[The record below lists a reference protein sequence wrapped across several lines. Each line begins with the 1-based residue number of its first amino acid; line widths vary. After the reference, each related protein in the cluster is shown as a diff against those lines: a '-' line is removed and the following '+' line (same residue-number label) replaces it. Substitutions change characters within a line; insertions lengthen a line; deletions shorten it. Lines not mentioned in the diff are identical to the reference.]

1 MSRGPVKVSV
11 EVQHSAVSRSLPGGL
26 RLFVFVFMFVFV
38 R

>member
-26 RLFVFVFMFVFV
+26 RLFVFLFVFV